1 MPDIGCAFSP
11 GTKGRFR
18 NSQMHSLNMDSPPLP
33 KFFSCQKAGGGVCAC
48 VCVGG
53 RDQKQLWKE
62 VALLVLWVKIEAAA
76 PHGLAAAFW
85 RDLRE
90 LPAGVAQGTVAV

>member
-18 NSQMHSLNMDSPPLP
+18 DSQMHSLNMDSPPPPP
-33 KFFSCQKAGGGVCAC
+33 KFFSCQKAGGGV
-48 VCVGG
+48 GWG
-53 RDQKQLWKE
+53 IKNSFGKKLP
-62 VALLVLWVKIEAAA
+62 LLVLWVKIEAAA
-76 PHGLAAAFW
+76 RYGLAAAFW